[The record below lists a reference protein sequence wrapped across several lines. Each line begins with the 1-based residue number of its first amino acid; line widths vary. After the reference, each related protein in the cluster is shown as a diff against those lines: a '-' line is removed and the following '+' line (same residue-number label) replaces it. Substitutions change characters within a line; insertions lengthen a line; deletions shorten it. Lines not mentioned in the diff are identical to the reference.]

1 MNIRVRKLRK
11 LDVLE
16 HMYYIISDIP
26 LIDSVFLEAFQNT
39 FFIKKIK
46 STIKS
51 KGSCGVFETQWWLLS
66 VGHGRQ
72 EKILPVSWAP

>member
-16 HMYYIISDIP
+16 HMYYIISDRP

-39 FFIKKIK
+39 FFIKTIK
-46 STIKS
+46 STIVRGAVESLK
-51 KGSCGVFETQWWLLS
+51 LS
-66 VGHGRQ
+66 GGCC
-72 EKILPVSWAP
+72 L